1 MTDTT
6 VTEASSEVA
15 ARKVFGLVETE
26 FRDLSQWMLEYPE
39 PAYEVFKAS
48 ERLNSFL
55 GVTASR

>member
-26 FRDLSQWMLEYPE
+26 FRDLSQWM
-39 PAYEVFKAS
+39 
-48 ERLNSFL
+48 
-55 GVTASR
+55 